1 MLHFD
6 VNPTMKEKFVL
17 FCALKRN
24 MITCPMLKPNVED
37 NKIAAIYDND
47 NLCGGAL
54 ILGSEKPT
62 YLYCFFEN
70 PDYCTEQYHHKL
82 KAAIS
87 EMFPEIDLFDVCCL
101 KGKNNF
107 GNRRF

>member
-1 MLHFD
+1 MLQFD

-17 FCALKRN
+17 FRALKRD

-54 ILGSEKPT
+54 ILGNEKPT
-62 YLYCFFEN
+62 YLYCFFGK

-82 KAAIS
+82 KLAIS
-87 EMFPEIDLFDVCCL
+87 EVFSDIDLFDVCCL
-101 KGKNNF
+101 KGNNNF
-107 GNRRF
+107 